1 MTIDVLV
8 CYPDGTQVLEQ
19 REVPDD
25 YFAAA
30 EPAEEPAQSEEESV
44 PQA

>member
-8 CYPDGTQVLEQ
+8 CSPDGTQITVQ

-25 YFAAA
+25 WFSGVRT
-30 EPAEEPAQSEEESV
+30 EK
-44 PQA
+44 